1 MTVILEQFAV
11 QELFDATKYYSS
23 QSRTAAEK
31 FIEDVEHAVI
41 LIQDH
46 PEAFP
51 DIGKGFRRCLF
62 RKFNYS
68 IIYKIDNDIVIITAV
83 MNNSRK
89 PEYWHRRT

>member
-1 MTVILEQFAV
+1 MTVIVEQFAA
-11 QELFDATKYYSS
+11 QELFDATEYFSS

-31 FIEDVEHAVI
+31 FIDDFEHAVN

-51 DIGKGFRRCLF
+51 ELGKGFRRCLF

-68 IIYKIDNDIVIITAV
+68 LIYKVDKDVSIIVAV
-83 MNNSRK
+83 MNNFRK
-89 PEYWHRRT
+89 PEYWYGRK